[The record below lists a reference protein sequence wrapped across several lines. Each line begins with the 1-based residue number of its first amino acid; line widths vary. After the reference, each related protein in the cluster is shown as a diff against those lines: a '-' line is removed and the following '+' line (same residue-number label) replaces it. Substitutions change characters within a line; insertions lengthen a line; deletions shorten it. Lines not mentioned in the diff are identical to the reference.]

1 MKYTTADVLPIA
13 YDVLAQSTH
22 HSHSSEWGIVLD
34 VPLSVMEKIKT
45 RTKWQ
50 LVWYL
55 EQKAYEYIQ
64 CAIIADVIKILSGQ
78 EVSYKMSY
86 FQADIMEWRD
96 VMIKIGKK
104 VRFAADI
111 TSKYYIEER
120 VVKSWR
126 IERLNKR
133 NQKNGYGK
141 PYTSDDNVWRVVI
154 WLPPIYNRFA
164 QSTLREVQSIPEIHE
179 RVSAFIAKSGLS
191 PVNTIQ
197 VEATNKNW
205 KKPSELIKTA
215 LRLK

>member
-1 MKYTTADVLPIA
+1 MKYATADVLSIA
-13 YDVLAQSTH
+13 YDVLAQSTY
-22 HSHSSEWGIVLD
+22 HSHSSEWGIVLS

-45 RTKWQ
+45 RTEWQ
-50 LVWYL
+50 LAWYL
-55 EQKAYEYIQ
+55 EQKAYEYVQ
-64 CAIIADVIKILSGQ
+64 CAIIAEIIRILSGQ

-86 FQADIMEWRD
+86 FQADIMEGRD
-96 VMIKIGKK
+96 AMIKIGKK

-111 TSKYYIEER
+111 TSNYCIEER

-126 IERLNKR
+126 IERLNRR
-133 NQKNGYGK
+133 NLKNGYGK
-141 PYTSDDNVWRVVI
+141 PYTSDDNIWRVVI

-164 QSTLREVQSIPEIHE
+164 QSTIREAQSIPEIHE
-179 RVSAFIAKSGLS
+179 RVSTFIAKSGLS